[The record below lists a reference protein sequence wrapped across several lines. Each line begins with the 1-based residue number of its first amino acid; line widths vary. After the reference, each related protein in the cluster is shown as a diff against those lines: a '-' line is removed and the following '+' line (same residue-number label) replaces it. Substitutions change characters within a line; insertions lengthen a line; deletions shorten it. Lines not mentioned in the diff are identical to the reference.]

1 MTIDMLFKK
10 VSAKKFTNALEGEI
24 SYDIDSIKWFYDG
37 LLNQEDCS
45 MEDHL
50 KDVAESDKEL
60 IEDYLSEL
68 DVDESFEISEPEYD
82 ETFAT
87 FFISE

>member
-1 MTIDMLFKK
+1 MTIDVLFKK
-10 VSAKKFTNALEGEI
+10 LSNKKFLSTLEGEI
-24 SYDIDSIKWFYDG
+24 SLEIDSIKWFYDG

-45 MEDHL
+45 MTEHL
-50 KDVAESDKEL
+50 INVAESDKEL
-60 IEDYLSEL
+60 ISDLMSET
-68 DVDESFEISEPEYD
+68 DADEIFNITEPEYD